1 MCSPSRLI
9 CMVLHLGG
17 TMLEIK
23 ALTKIYSNGY
33 VAVDNLTISV
43 FPGDI
48 YGFIGSNGSG
58 KTSTIK
64 SIVGIH
70 DFDGEIL
77 VNGKMVNENKSDY
90 KKDIA
95 YIPDNPDIYEN
106 LTGIQYINFIEDL
119 YEVPLAERELA
130 VTYLS
135 ELFEMKSFLNNVI
148 LSYSHGMKQKLVIIA
163 ALAHSPKLLI
173 MDEPFVGLDPKSA
186 YLLKEEMKKL
196 SNNGNAIFF
205 STHVLEVA
213 EKLCNRIAMI
223 DKGQLVFEGETKEIL
238 ERYSGL
244 EEYFMEMIGK

>member
-1 MCSPSRLI
+1 
-9 CMVLHLGG
+9 
-17 TMLEIK
+17 
-23 ALTKIYSNGY
+23 
-33 VAVDNLTISV
+33 
-43 FPGDI
+43 
-48 YGFIGSNGSG
+48 
-58 KTSTIK
+58 
-64 SIVGIH
+64 
-70 DFDGEIL
+70 
-77 VNGKMVNENKSDY
+77 
-90 KKDIA
+90 
-95 YIPDNPDIYEN
+95 
-106 LTGIQYINFIEDL
+106 
-119 YEVPLAERELA
+119 
-130 VTYLS
+130 
-135 ELFEMKSFLNNVI
+135 
-148 LSYSHGMKQKLVIIA
+148 MKQKLVIIA